1 MTLHSRFSLTTR
13 TSVAAAVA
21 LALGIG
27 LTACSSDDSSTDATT
42 TDSPAG
48 STADTGSTVTDL
60 MPAGEGTTSYPV
72 SVETPLGT
80 AELTERPD
88 KIVTYGGVTTELA
101 LSLGITP
108 AAANNW
114 SSTRSFLAD
123 YGADR
128 IGDILEP
135 ADGQVPV
142 EAVAAL
148 DPDLII
154 YSGGQD
160 ADKTYAQL
168 SAIAP
173 TMGYGAA
180 STDGGRPWSD
190 QLADLGTATDLQDA
204 ADTVQQDRDD
214 ALSAVR
220 EDHPE
225 YAGHTAT
232 FISDKGGSI
241 YFETYGGGPGESFF
255 TALGFS
261 TLATAGKYSE
271 NTKLSEE
278 NIADVEADVIFV
290 YDPSNGIP
298 TLKANP
304 TFTVFP
310 AYQEDRVFALPA
322 GHQKDGEEQTDA
334 EKLGTTMAVGLSSP
348 APLTEQWIARQ
359 VVDQI
364 GDSLK

>member
-1 MTLHSRFSLTTR
+1 MTLLFHLSRIARTALTAGT
-13 TSVAAAVA
+13 T
-21 LALGIG
+21 LALSIG
-27 LTACSSDDSSTDATT
+27 LAACSSGDSGGDSSASA
-42 TDSPAG
+42 TDSA
-48 STADTGSTVTDL
+48 STL
-60 MPAGEGTTSYPV
+60 MPAGEGTTSYPAR
-72 SVETPLGT
+72 VETPLGT
-80 AELTERPD
+80 AELTERPE

-108 AAANNW
+108 SAANDW

-123 YGADR
+123 YGAEQ
-128 IGDILEP
+128 IGTILEP
-135 ADGQVPV
+135 TDGQVPV
-142 EAVAAL
+142 EAIAAL

-160 ADKTYAQL
+160 ADKTYTQL
-168 SAIAP
+168 AAIAP

-180 STDGGRPWSD
+180 STDKGRPWSD

-214 ALSAVR
+214 VLATVR
-220 EDHPE
+220 EEHPE
-225 YAGHTAT
+225 YTGHTAT

-255 TALGFS
+255 TDLGFD
-261 TLATAGKYSE
+261 TLPSAGRYSA

-290 YDPSNGIP
+290 YDPSDGIP
-298 TLKANP
+298 TLKANQ
-304 TFTVFP
+304 TFTAFP
-310 AYQEDRVFALPA
+310 AYKEGRVFALPA
-322 GHQKDGEEQTDA
+322 GHQKDGEEQTDE

-348 APLTEQWIARQ
+348 APLTEQWIAEQ

>member
-1 MTLHSRFSLTTR
+1 MPLHSRFSLTTR
-13 TSVAAAVA
+13 TSVAATVA
-21 LALGIG
+21 LARGIG
-27 LTACSSDDSSTDATT
+27 LTACGSDDSSTDATT

-48 STADTGSTVTDL
+48 STADTGSTATDL
-60 MPAGEGTTSYPV
+60 MPAGEGTTTYPM

-88 KIVTYGGVTTELA
+88 KIIAYGGVTTELA
-101 LSLGITP
+101 LSLGFTP
-108 AAANNW
+108 SAANDW

-123 YGADR
+123 YGADG
-128 IGDILEP
+128 IGDVLEP
-135 ADGQVPV
+135 PDGQVPV
-142 EAVAAL
+142 EAIAAL

-168 SAIAP
+168 SAISP

-180 STDGGRPWSD
+180 STDKGRPWSE

-204 ADTVQQDRDD
+204 ADTVQQDHDD
-214 ALSAVR
+214 ALAAVR

-225 YAGHTAT
+225 YAGRTAT

-241 YFETYGGGPGESFF
+241 YFETYGGGPGEAFF
-255 TALGFS
+255 SSLGFD
-261 TLATAGKYSE
+261 TLPTAGKYSE
-271 NTKLSEE
+271 NTQLSEE

-304 TFTVFP
+304 TFTAFP
-310 AYQEDRVFALPA
+310 AYKEDRVYALPA
-322 GHQKDGEEQTDA
+322 GHQKDGEEQSDA

-348 APLTEQWIARQ
+348 APLTEQWMAEQI
-359 VVDQI
+359 VDKI
-364 GDSLK
+364 DDSLT